1 MRAGPLIRAPC
12 AIACAVCG
20 RVSYVVSVAVGVIVT
35 AGSDQKG
42 PNEGVRSLSDLDVTR
57 SV

>member
-20 RVSYVVSVAVGVIVT
+20 RVSYVVSVAVGVIT

>member
-20 RVSYVVSVAVGVIVT
+20 RVSYVVSVAVGVIT
-35 AGSDQKG
+35 AGSDSGK
-42 PNEGVRSLSDLDVTR
+42 VRM
-57 SV
+57 SVRCPI

>member
-20 RVSYVVSVAVGVIVT
+20 RVSYVSVAVGVIT